1 MPRPAASH
9 IAAALT
15 AAALTL
21 ATCLPSEAATSTAWQ
36 VAFRGHFGSADMGND
51 LLAVAAASTTSAWAV
66 GGTETSGN
74 SNVSPVVL
82 QWNGTK
88 WQASALPSGLAG
100 TLSAVSAPASDDVWA
115 GSLINGYLLH
125 GDGTAWSVA
134 KKWPASQSGQITGI
148 TAFSPSNVWVFGA
161 SGAFAGLGTWHL
173 SGGTWHKSTGLANTI
188 SGASALSPADMW
200 AIGAQHQLNDTLVHY
215 NGTTWQPV
223 TSPALSG
230 LAFGDIL
237 AISDSN
243 IWATAAGSNRKPE
256 LVHFDGRQ
264 WQTVPVTVPK
274 PVTELGAIAPGGHGG
289 LWFAGF
295 SASAQPPR
303 AVHRSASGAWSASK
317 LSAGVGDVEGLA
329 RIPGTTSLWAAGGL
343 EKTSGADAV
352 IWGHGPGT

>member
-1 MPRPAASH
+1 MPRPAASP

-21 ATCLPSEAATSTAWQ
+21 AICPPSEAAASTGWQ
-36 VAFRGHFGSADMGND
+36 VAFRGHFGSAGMGND
-51 LLAVAAASTTSAWAV
+51 LLAVAAASTASAWAV
-66 GGTETSGN
+66 GGTESNGD

-88 WQASALPSGLAG
+88 WQAPALPTGLAG
-100 TLSAVSAPASDDVWA
+100 TLSAVSAPASNDVWA

-125 GDGTAWSVA
+125 WDGTAWSIA
-134 KKWPASQSGQITGI
+134 KKWATSQSGQITGI
-148 TAFSPSNVWVFGA
+148 TAFSPGNVWVFGA

-215 NGTTWQPV
+215 NGISWSPV
-223 TSPALSG
+223 TSPALAG
-230 LAFGDIL
+230 LRFGYIL
-237 AISDSN
+237 AESASN
-243 IWATAAGSNRKPE
+243 IWATAASGRTPE
-256 LVHFDGRQ
+256 LVHFDGTQ
-264 WQTVPVTVPK
+264 WQTLPVTMPK
-274 PVTELGAIAPGGHGG
+274 TVTELGNLAPDGHGG
-289 LWFAGF
+289 LWFQGI

-303 AVHRSASGAWSASK
+303 AEHRSASGAWSNFR
-317 LSAGVGDVEGLA
+317 LSTGVGDVEDLA
-329 RIPGTTSLWAAGGL
+329 LIPGTASLWAAGGL